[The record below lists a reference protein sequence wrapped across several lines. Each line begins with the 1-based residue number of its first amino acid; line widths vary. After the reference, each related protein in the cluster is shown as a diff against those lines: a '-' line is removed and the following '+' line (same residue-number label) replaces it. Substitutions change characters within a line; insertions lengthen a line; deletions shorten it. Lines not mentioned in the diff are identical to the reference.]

1 MMGVRIIIVS
11 AVIQLVQRNSYRVL
25 QLLLAIPWG
34 DKSVTKKKRFV
45 GQPKPTVLR
54 LGYTQKKDQF
64 PPKVTHERGVR
75 LDLCCDSGG
84 CEGADR
90 WVGRIEFHCSTPSN
104 RWPRCAKTDPV
115 QVASSLRFRSGRSS
129 MAHPDSVDHSSINID
144 EKQKKRH

>member
-54 LGYTQKKDQF
+54 RGYTQKKRPISTESDAR
-64 PPKVTHERGVR
+64 TRGKAR
-75 LDLCCDSGG
+75 LVL
-84 CEGADR
+84 
-90 WVGRIEFHCSTPSN
+90 
-104 RWPRCAKTDPV
+104 
-115 QVASSLRFRSGRSS
+115 
-129 MAHPDSVDHSSINID
+129 
-144 EKQKKRH
+144 